1 MFYGYENPVEM
12 PISELFD
19 TGLMN
24 AYTQAVRAEYE
35 KGEKRLDDFMSKY
48 GDFRS
53 PFAKDVE
60 NYDAMTMGRINN
72 VYNQLV
78 QQGIDPLRSREGQ
91 MALAKAI
98 RETPVSQLNMLKQSA
113 EMGSAYQRAVQ
124 DAARRGEY
132 NPGFEKW
139 ALENLGINSFDDY
152 DTLKSGQWQRTAPD
166 VWKTLGDATNTWFD
180 EIKPTDKGRKN
191 GFLWRGIDMDDL
203 LNAARPRAQAFGD
216 TQLGKYNKYL
226 IKNQLRQRNPL
237 LSDAELD
244 DLTNKQFIK
253 DIAAT
258 HSEKMQMLPETD
270 PYAMLA
276 EKDKYDARS
285 AARQFAYNKELAK
298 LKGELKGEQED
309 SAYPPSESTVRN
321 KTVTTTQLQNVVNWL
336 PKLVA
341 NKIQHWSSVM
351 KTNKKNS
358 KEYNDA
364 AKYLNYWNAIKKN
377 PYNPGKGYIPL
388 LTKDGNGVVL
398 PTRSLQSRYDFE
410 LQQSVRRGG
419 SDATAKY
426 INSKTA
432 EFAGKVATRIKNHIS
447 SEWDKIPG
455 TDSKNRIVDFG
466 SGKYTYSAVKV
477 KKMYGSKVSPLQRKF
492 NAWLK
497 SNNVR
502 GYMTGETVR
511 QDRAKGS
518 TTSGVNTYYFNSYIT
533 RSDLDKFIQKYRRD
547 CEKVGKKPLSQDAV
561 MRHLGISRDDSKQF
575 TDKNKERHYVDVYK
589 FSTAYTEKD
598 NPAQAFDD
606 IEYDKSQYGTSN
618 TYNISLNRY
627 GESMAR
633 TDNLE

>member
-1 MFYGYENPVEM
+1 
-12 PISELFD
+12 
-19 TGLMN
+19 
-24 AYTQAVRAEYE
+24 
-35 KGEKRLDDFMSKY
+35 
-48 GDFRS
+48 
-53 PFAKDVE
+53 
-60 NYDAMTMGRINN
+60 
-72 VYNQLV
+72 
-78 QQGIDPLRSREGQ
+78 
-91 MALAKAI
+91 
-98 RETPVSQLNMLKQSA
+98 
-113 EMGSAYQRAVQ
+113 
-124 DAARRGEY
+124 
-132 NPGFEKW
+132 
-139 ALENLGINSFDDY
+139 
-152 DTLKSGQWQRTAPD
+152 
-166 VWKTLGDATNTWFD
+166 
-180 EIKPTDKGRKN
+180 
-191 GFLWRGIDMDDL
+191 MDDL

-226 IKNQLRQRNPL
+226 IKNQLKQRNPF

-258 HSEKMQMLPETD
+258 HSEKMQMIPETD

-298 LKGELKGEQED
+298 LKGELKGGSENGL
-309 SAYPPSESTVRN
+309 YPPSESTVRN
-321 KTVTTTQLQNVVNWL
+321 KTVTTTQLQNVVSWL
-336 PKLVA
+336 PKLVT

-351 KTNKKNS
+351 KTSKKNS

-388 LTKDGNGVVL
+388 LTKDANGVVL

-502 GYMTGETVR
+502 AYMTGETVR
-511 QDRAKGS
+511 QDRAKGN

-533 RSDLDKFIQKYRRD
+533 GNDFAKFMQKYNRD
-547 CEKVGKKPLSQDAV
+547 CEKAGKKPLSQDAV

-575 TDKNKERHYVDVYK
+575 TDKNKEKKYIGVFK

-598 NPAQAFDD
+598 NPAQAFGD

-627 GESMAR
+627 AESMAR